1 MCVYLHCF
9 CAVCQVTCLLSRI
22 IADLDKLLRNHDIQC
37 KLSYWYLVHGTP
49 CSRSTSLEFDK
60 RLNNAEEEFKFHR
73 SRWLMSTIKWWLFIY
88 LFTCLFKILIL
99 EIVMDLMP
107 DGMVLLAKYR
117 LLTLYFHLYM
127 YQNMKS
133 HDFEILSILAHGMKA
148 IEWFLLTLLIN
159 F

>member
-1 MCVYLHCF
+1 MVDEYN
-9 CAVCQVTCLLSRI
+9 QVM
-22 IADLDKLLRNHDIQC
+22 
-37 KLSYWYLVHGTP
+37 V
-49 CSRSTSLEFDK
+49 
-60 RLNNAEEEFKFHR
+60 
-73 SRWLMSTIKWWLFIY
+73 IY

-148 IEWFLLTLLIN
+148 IE
-159 F
+159 